1 MISIFKKFLLHGETI
16 KTLTRLSDTLL
27 DTSQIEDK
35 INRYFVLHLLQNFP
49 ENNCITACLCTSS
62 CFHSST
68 SSMRRPMKKS
78 KVSRSEQVKRSCF
91 KVHGTPYSFPTSEL
105 GARNFFPGFIIWP
118 IGLQV
123 KVKIL
128 TFYCILELLGTN
140 TTSYHKK
147 RTKIPKYRGKTLNYF
162 HNLILDPKYFLPPL
176 DIANVNFVHL
186 CSHPNSKYFSWFAIG
201 VQDSKR
207 LRSKMFSL
215 KRF

>member
-1 MISIFKKFLLHGETI
+1 M
-16 KTLTRLSDTLL
+16 
-27 DTSQIEDK
+27 
-35 INRYFVLHLLQNFP
+35 
-49 ENNCITACLCTSS
+49 CTSS
-62 CFHSST
+62 CFHSSA
-68 SSMRRPMKKS
+68 SSSRRLLKQS
-78 KVSRSEQVKRSCF
+78 KVTRSDQVIRSCF

-162 HNLILDPKYFLPPL
+162 HNFILDPKYFLPPL